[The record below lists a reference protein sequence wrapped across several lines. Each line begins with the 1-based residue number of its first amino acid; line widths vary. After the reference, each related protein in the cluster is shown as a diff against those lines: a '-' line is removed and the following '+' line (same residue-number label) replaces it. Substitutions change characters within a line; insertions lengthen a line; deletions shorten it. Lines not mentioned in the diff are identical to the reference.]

1 MKLSYY
7 RIKEEKKNQIGHFRG
22 GRSFALLSL
31 LSFWNWYAIDI
42 ICYDEL
48 ENTTK
53 SIIISPS
60 QPC

>member
-31 LSFWNWYAIDI
+31 LNFWDWYADDI
-42 ICYDEL
+42 IC
-48 ENTTK
+48 
-53 SIIISPS
+53 
-60 QPC
+60 